1 MNISAETPY
10 LAKFWFLNYWSK
22 CSRLLKLHDPF
33 KHNILESK
41 GDEIDFLHAN
51 NVFCKLI
58 VSFFFGCGW
67 ACLDMPKGH
76 RIIKLELLRSGLLVF
91 LIFWMQLDLRVCSF
105 IPKVPKITSLQYLRK
120 NLLDYF
126 GFCVSLDLRMFT

>member
-22 CSRLLKLHDPF
+22 CSRLFKLQDPF
-33 KHNILESK
+33 KHNISESK

-58 VSFFFGCGW
+58 VPFFCGCGW
-67 ACLDMPKGH
+67 PCLDMPKGH

-91 LIFWMQLDLRVCSF
+91 LLFGCSWTSQYVPLY
-105 IPKVPKITSLQYLRK
+105 PKYPK
-120 NLLDYF
+120 
-126 GFCVSLDLRMFT
+126 

>member
-1 MNISAETPY
+1 MNIYAETPY

-58 VSFFFGCGW
+58 VSFFCGCGW

-76 RIIKLELLRSGLLVF
+76 RIIKRTSQEWFVGLLDF
-91 LIFWMQLDLRVCSF
+91 LDVVGPPS
-105 IPKVPKITSLQYLRK
+105 
-120 NLLDYF
+120 
-126 GFCVSLDLRMFT
+126 MFLYTQSTQNNKFAIS